1 MNANYF
7 NLLRT
12 AGKAALTHVGLV
24 DDAGAEIGARQAE
37 TWTDDGD
44 GVMRLA
50 ADRTFAVPAG
60 VTVAGWQGYSADVD
74 GTAYGVNV
82 VPSETFTGAGEY
94 VLAASLTS
102 ITHAAG

>member
-1 MNANYF
+1 MNANYY

-12 AGKAALTHVGLV
+12 TGKAALTHVGLV

-37 TWTDDGD
+37 TWADDGD

-50 ADRTFAVPAG
+50 ADRTFDIPAG
-60 VTVAGWQGYSADVD
+60 VTVAGWQGYSADTD

-82 VPSETFTGAGEY
+82 VPPETFVGEGQY
-94 VLAASLTS
+94 RLVASLTS